1 MEISDRIR
9 IHMTAHGFW
18 LTVYISRIY
27 GLHRIYAVYGPYMDR
42 ICRWCSIPSNSSLF
56 CSFWS
61 NFLFRATSYWALP
74 LLPFSIDAGVLHYY
88 LYNVLLVVMVV
99 ELPFCTGIKLY
110 FGLFGLSRPSSLTIH
125 FLVIGSCVLSSSR
138 ATKWNHYE
146 LILSKFITPHIPYI
160 RKYGV
165 ETVRRN
171 YSIWKSHVRFW
182 PTLSLLQKGSSL
194 LSRNL

>member
-42 ICRWCSIPSNSSLF
+42 ICRWCSIPSNSSLL

-61 NFLFRATSYWALP
+61 NFLFRASSFASLFNWCRCFAL
-74 LLPFSIDAGVLHYY
+74 LFIQ
-88 LYNVLLVVMVV
+88 VLLVVMAV
-99 ELPFCTGIKLY
+99 ELLFCTEKKPY

-125 FLVIGSCVLSSSR
+125 FLVIGSCVLSSLR
-138 ATKWNHYE
+138 ATKWNPYE
-146 LILSKFITPHIPYI
+146 LILSKFISPHIRYI
-160 RKYGV
+160 RKHGV
-165 ETVRRN
+165 
-171 YSIWKSHVRFW
+171 
-182 PTLSLLQKGSSL
+182 
-194 LSRNL
+194 